1 MYNTPETDK
10 ETESQKD
17 PALRGKY
24 VPVKFA
30 RSLERDV
37 YNLTDQRDFC
47 MQLLDRL
54 EKRIE
59 SLRKNK

>member
-30 RSLERDV
+30 RRFERDV

-47 MQLLDRL
+47 METISKL
-54 EKRIE
+54 EDRIE

>member
-37 YNLTDQRDFC
+37 C
-47 MQLLDRL
+47 
-54 EKRIE
+54 II
-59 SLRKNK
+59 